1 MKEANSMVAFMNDT
15 GILVAVL
22 ALILLLGASRLPK
35 LARNLGEAGKEF
47 RKAQDEAAAESGH
60 EETVTIS
67 RAQFDALVTS
77 NGREPEPLPR
87 QNPVL

>member
-1 MKEANSMVAFMNDT
+1 MVAFMNDT

-22 ALILLLGASRLPK
+22 ALILLVGASRLPK

-47 RKAQDEAAAESGH
+47 RKAQDEAAAESSQ

-67 RAQFDALVTS
+67 RAQLDALVTS
-77 NGREPEPLPR
+77 KGRDPEAQPR
-87 QNPVL
+87 QHPVP

>member
-1 MKEANSMVAFMNDT
+1 MKEANAMVAFMNDT

-22 ALILLLGASRLPK
+22 ALMLLVGASRLPK

-47 RKAQDEAAAESGH
+47 RKAQDEAAAESSH
-60 EETVTIS
+60 EETVTIG

-77 NGREPEPLPR
+77 NGRDPEAQPR